1 MNVNELFSAFELEK
15 IQNTLKVSDKCVPS
29 GANEEELGKHTSL
42 QKKGLNLI
50 SSGKT
55 AVVLVVNDEGWYSDL
70 DIVCDNAE
78 HPTSS
83 SLPDLLGD
91 DRRFAKVVFFFLAH
105 DYYKN
110 SIRSLF
116 TVIQCALVM
125 LKKMVLACGLL
136 RSDFNFQFR
145 IYFLK

>member
-1 MNVNELFSAFELEK
+1 MTVNKLFDASKLEK
-15 IQNTLKVSDKCVPS
+15 IQNTLRISDEYITF

-55 AVVLVVNDEGWYSDL
+55 AVVLVANDEGWFSDL

-83 SLPDLLGD
+83 SLPDLLCD
-91 DRRFAKVVFFFLAH
+91 DRRFAKVVFFSWPFILM
-105 DYYKN
+105 DY
-110 SIRSLF
+110 
-116 TVIQCALVM
+116 C
-125 LKKMVLACGLL
+125 
-136 RSDFNFQFR
+136 NF
-145 IYFLK
+145 